1 MPSPLTR
8 RSALGLIGA
17 AAGTA
22 ALSFPAATAFASTP
36 ASSSDGPSV
45 TLVDNGT
52 TATLAN
58 GIIQFTVVKATAEIT
73 DLRLLASSHGNSDT
87 NLLPGGR
94 SGHGYTTINYSGAPG
109 AVGLKNAAYSVITE
123 TAERVEI
130 SMLDNDPALLG
141 FYLDIRLV
149 LERGRSGLYNYWII
163 KYPETMPDD
172 LSLGQLRYAYSADD
186 PAFRWFVVDD
196 DRGVQQRPTAEEL
209 ENGVTLQDSV
219 YALPDGSIYSK
230 YQNKSNL
237 EGDSNVFMMS
247 NGRVG
252 LSLIQANK
260 DWFGG
265 PTRQELTTHDY
276 YKGMILLWHPVSSHY
291 GIDVQPPK
299 GWEKVYGPSY
309 LHVGEV
315 SAGDERTNVAT
326 LWEDAKQAAA
336 QEQKSWPYRWI
347 TDPTYAATTR
357 STVSGQLVISS
368 HGPADNGWALL
379 YQPEPDREWQSA
391 TLDGNDWQHNGHG
404 YVYSAKI
411 GRDGRFTIPAVRPG
425 TYTLAAFSD
434 GVLGEY
440 RRPGIKVPASSTVST
455 GTHVWAPTSHGTT
468 LWQIGTP
475 NRSAQEF
482 HISGGK
488 HGYSDTLT
496 WLEYPY
502 DFPAGVDFK
511 VGVDDPATDW
521 NYFHPAV
528 RTPGTPTQLAWRGTT
543 GDSSLE
549 TWKIR
554 FDSNGYRRGTGYL
567 DIHLTGAV
575 FGTLAVTLNGTAI
588 ASFDPVPGVNRDACS
603 YRLAV
608 RGMHRRLQTISF
620 PANLIHRG
628 ENVLA
633 LAPAAPAEAPTTDNW
648 MQPMAGVM
656 YDTIRLQVHP

>member
-1 MPSPLTR
+1 MPSPIAR
-8 RSALGLIGA
+8 RGVLGLIGA

-22 ALSFPAATAFASTP
+22 ALSLPAAPAFAASTEGAP
-36 ASSSDGPSV
+36 SDGPDV

-52 TATLAN
+52 SVTLAN
-58 GIIQFTVVKATAEIT
+58 GIIQFTVIKASAKIT
-73 DLRLLASSHGNSDT
+73 DLRLVASSHGNGDT
-87 NLLPGGR
+87 NLLSGR
-94 SGHGYTTINYSGAPG
+94 SGNGYTTINYSGATV
-109 AVGLKNAAYSVITE
+109 AVGLKNATYRVVTE
-123 TAERVEI
+123 SADRVEI
-130 SMLDNDPALLG
+130 SMLDNDPSLLG

-163 KYPETMPDD
+163 KYPENMPDG

-196 DRGVQQRPTAEEL
+196 ERGVQQRPTAEEL
-209 ENGVTLQDSV
+209 ANGTTLQDSV

-230 YQNKSNL
+230 YQNKTNL
-237 EGDSNVFMMS
+237 EGDSHVFMMS

-276 YKGMILLWHPVSSHY
+276 YNGMILLWHPVSSHY
-291 GIDVQPPK
+291 GIDVTPPK

-315 SAGDERTNVAT
+315 AAGNEESNVAT
-326 LWEDAKQAAA
+326 LWEDAKQAAS
-336 QEQKSWPYRWI
+336 QEQQAWPYRWI

-357 STVSGQLVISS
+357 SDVTGKLVIAS
-368 HGPADNGWALL
+368 HGAADNGWALL
-379 YQPEPDREWQSA
+379 YQPEPDREFQSA
-391 TLDGNDWQHNGHG
+391 TLDGNDWQHNGNG

-411 GRDGRFTIPAVRPG
+411 GKDGRFTIPAVRPG

-440 RRPGIKVPASSTVST
+440 RRPGIKVASAANVNT
-455 GTHVWAPTSHGTT
+455 GTHVWAPVSHGRT

-475 NRSAQEF
+475 DRSAQEF

-488 HGYSDTLT
+488 HGYRDTLT

-502 DFPAGVDFK
+502 DFPEGVDFK
-511 VGVDDPATDW
+511 VGTDNPATDW
-521 NYFHPAV
+521 NYFHPALK
-528 RTPGTPTQLAWRGTT
+528 TPGTPTQLAWRGTT
-543 GDSSLE
+543 ADTSIE

-567 DIHLTGAV
+567 DICLAGAV
-575 FGTLAVTLNGTAI
+575 FGTLAVALNGTEI
-588 ASFDPVPGVNRDACS
+588 ASFDPAPGVNRDACS

-608 RGMHRRLQTISF
+608 RAMYRQLKTIAF
-620 PANLIHRG
+620 PAGLIHRG
-628 ENVLA
+628 ENILT
-633 LAPAAPAEAPTTDNW
+633 LAPAAPPKAPTSDNW
-648 MQPMAGVM
+648 MEAMAGVM
-656 YDTIRLQVHP
+656 YDTIRLQVHS

>member
-1 MPSPLTR
+1 MPTPIAR
-8 RSALGLIGA
+8 RGVLGLIGA

-22 ALSFPAATAFASTP
+22 ALSLPPATALAATAEDTAAAP
-36 ASSSDGPSV
+36 DV

-52 TATLAN
+52 TVTLAN
-58 GIIQFTVVKATAEIT
+58 GIIQFTVVKATAKIT
-73 DLRLLASSHGNSDT
+73 DLRLLASSHGNGDT
-87 NLLPGGR
+87 NLL
-94 SGHGYTTINYSGAPG
+94 SGPSGNGYTTINYSGATV
-109 AVGLKNAAYSVITE
+109 AVGLKNATFSVVTHSADR
-123 TAERVEI
+123 TEI
-130 SMLDNDPALLG
+130 SMLDNDPTLLG

-196 DRGVQQRPTAEEL
+196 DRGVQRRPTTAEL
-209 ENGVTLQDSV
+209 ANGVTLQDSV

-230 YQNKSNL
+230 YQNKTNL
-237 EGDSNVFMMS
+237 EGDSNVFLMS

-276 YKGMILLWHPVSSHY
+276 YTGMILLWHPVSSHY

-315 SAGDERTNVAT
+315 AAGDEETNVAA
-326 LWEDAKQAAA
+326 LWDDAKAAA
-336 QEQKSWPYRWI
+336 AREQQAWPYQWI
-347 TDPTYAATTR
+347 TDPTYAASTR
-357 STVSGQLVISS
+357 STVTGKLVIASQ
-368 HGPADNGWALL
+368 GAATNGWALL
-379 YQPEPDREWQSA
+379 YQPEPDREFQSA

-425 TYTLAAFSD
+425 TYTLAAFTK
-434 GVLGEY
+434 GALGEY
-440 RRPGIKVPASSTVST
+440 RRPNIKVTASTTVNT
-455 GTHVWAPTSHGTT
+455 GTHTWTPASHGTT

-475 NRSAQEF
+475 DRSAQEF

-488 HGYSDTLT
+488 NGYRDTLT

-502 DFPAGVDFK
+502 DFPQGVDFK
-511 VGVDDPATDW
+511 VGTDDPATDW

-528 RTPGTPTQLAWRGTT
+528 RTPGTPVQLAWRGTT
-543 GDSSLE
+543 ADYTLE

-554 FDSNGYRRGTGYL
+554 FDSTGYSRGTGYL
-567 DIHLTGAV
+567 DIHLAGSV
-575 FGTLAVTLNGTAI
+575 FGTLAVALNGTELASI
-588 ASFDPVPGVNRDACS
+588 APVPGVNRDAAS

-608 RGMHRRLQTISF
+608 RAMHRQLKTITF
-620 PANLIHRG
+620 PASLIQRG
-628 ENVLA
+628 ENVLT
-633 LAPAAPAEAPTTDNW
+633 LAPAAPAKAPTADNW
-648 MQPMAGVM
+648 MEPMAGVL
-656 YDTIRLQVHP
+656 YDAIRLQVHR